1 MDYCWQG
8 VSLPLHTLV
17 EISEVDTYSLF
28 AVGLRNRDHPITP
41 LSWLFH
47 LLYHLQHFH
56 SFQLLLCCFLKG
68 NGQSAWSIECKW
80 LSVLLQL
87 DVVGPFIFPRHS
99 NSSGKVFLGLWIVA
113 RFVRLCSQL
122 ITPAS
127 KLLVCPRGTFVGP
140 SQSRRHQWQSCFGLL
155 TSLLHTFLALSVC
168 VMQGP

>member
-1 MDYCWQG
+1 MVYCWQG

-17 EISEVDTYSLF
+17 EINEVDTYSLF

-47 LLYHLQHFH
+47 LLYHLKHFH

-87 DVVGPFIFPRHS
+87 QGCESLGFYP
-99 NSSGKVFLGLWIVA
+99 NSRILSYH
-113 RFVRLCSQL
+113 CSYTDGFYAL
-122 ITPAS
+122 KSHIRI
-127 KLLVCPRGTFVGP
+127 LLRTQPRGQGQSP
-140 SQSRRHQWQSCFGLL
+140 SC
-155 TSLLHTFLALSVC
+155 
-168 VMQGP
+168 